1 MFVGFGKV
9 LFFLFRRFFLGR
21 DTREMDGLEKEEVVL
36 KDGDFGVSMIDFEG
50 VNVGTVL
57 TIKVVHKLL
66 NNHEHA
72 RLGSGFERFLLE

>member
-1 MFVGFGKV
+1 
-9 LFFLFRRFFLGR
+9 
-21 DTREMDGLEKEEVVL
+21 MDGLEKGEVVL

-57 TIKVVHKLL
+57 TIKVVHKIL